1 MSLNTLIKRVIR
13 EQVENVIKLSPEE
26 FKENLAYFNS
36 DVASLK
42 RYYKNKDIIITGNLD
57 LSNNKEIKNLNVIS
71 KIEGNLNIQSSSVD
85 VFDDNKARDVSD
97 YGSERFLIKKRKIL
111 QQKLNELNVLRKNDD
126 WNIQNGKD
134 ISYRT
139 EALYKY
145 IDDNGN
151 VSYYDDGVSEEE
163 VVEDKYFIY
172 PEKYHHYGGG
182 RMFTW
187 LGDDKHE
194 AEYIVYNEDEIE
206 DAAREAIQSR
216 MDELGYE
223 AFSDWLWEDNLDNDA
238 VRSFLKEYISESVY
252 DEPENWGI
260 EKLLS
265 DNQEKIIA
273 VYKQKIEKLSQKL
286 RSENLDSESTK
297 ELYSEMEDIYTIIK
311 DIEESP
317 EGDYDEDDIESAID
331 SYVDDNEDNFIGF
344 IRDQGFG
351 NEEILNF
358 VDIDAIKDYI
368 IRNDSWGDI
377 LGSYDGSEDEFNI
390 NGHIYIVMRY
400 N

>member
-1 MSLNTLIKRVIR
+1 MSLDTIIKRVIR
-13 EQVENVIKLSPEE
+13 EQTENVVRLTPEE
-26 FKENLAYFNS
+26 FKENLLYFNS
-36 DVASLK
+36 DVALLK
-42 RYYKNKDIIITGNLD
+42 RYYKNKDIIIKGNLD

-97 YGSERFLIKKRKIL
+97 YGSERFLIKKREIL
-111 QQKLNELNVLRKNDD
+111 RQKFNYLNELRKEDA
-126 WNIQNGKD
+126 WNIQNGKE
-134 ISYRT
+134 ISYQT

-145 IDDNGN
+145 IDENGELG
-151 VSYYDDGVSEEE
+151 YYDDGVSEEE

-172 PEKYHHYGGG
+172 PEKYHHYGGK
-182 RMFTW
+182 MFTW

-194 AEYIVYNEDEIE
+194 AEYIVYNEDKIE
-206 DAAREAIQSR
+206 EGAREAIQSR
-216 MDELGYE
+216 IDELGYE
-223 AFSDWLWEDNLDNDA
+223 AFSDWLWEDNLDNDE
-238 VRSFLKEYISESVY
+238 VRRFLKEYISESVY
-252 DEPENWGI
+252 DEPENWGL
-260 EKLLS
+260 EKQLS
-265 DNQEKIIA
+265 DNQEKIIT

-286 RSENLDSESTK
+286 RSEDLDSESTK

-317 EGDYDEDDIESAID
+317 EGDYDEDDIESVID

-358 VDIDAIKDYI
+358 VDIEAIKDYI

-377 LGSYDGSEDEFNI
+377 IGSYDGGEEEYNI
-390 NGHIYIVMRY
+390 NGHIYIVMRF

>member
-1 MSLNTLIKRVIR
+1 MLT
-13 EQVENVIKLSPEE
+13 PEE

-36 DVASLK
+36 DVALLK
-42 RYYKNKDIIITGNLD
+42 RYYKNKYIIIKGNLD
-57 LSNNKEIKNLNVIS
+57 LSNNEEIKNLNVIS
-71 KIEGNLNIQSSSVD
+71 KIEGNLNIQHSSVD
-85 VFDDNKARDVSD
+85 VFDDNKARSVSD
-97 YGSERFLIKKRKIL
+97 YGSERYLIKKREIL
-111 QQKLNELNVLRKNDD
+111 RQKFEYLDELRKKDA
-126 WNIQNGKD
+126 WNIQNGEE
-134 ISYRT
+134 ISYQT

-145 IDDNGN
+145 LDENGDI
-151 VSYYDDGVSEEE
+151 SYYDDGVSEEE

-172 PEKYHHYGGG
+172 PEKYGHYGGG

-194 AEYIVYNEDEIE
+194 SEYIVYNEDKIE
-206 DAAREAIQSR
+206 DGAREAIQSR
-216 MDELGYE
+216 IDELGYE
-223 AFSDWLWEDNLDNDA
+223 AFSDWLWEDNLDYDY
-238 VRSFLKEYISESVY
+238 VRHYLREYVSESIY
-252 DEPENWGI
+252 DDPENWGL
-260 EKLLS
+260 EKQLS

-286 RSENLDSESTK
+286 RSEDLDSESTK

-311 DIEESP
+311 DIKESP
-317 EGDYDEDDIESAID
+317 EGGYDEDDIESVID
-331 SYVDDNEDNFIGF
+331 SYVDDNEDNFISF
-344 IRDQGFG
+344 LRDQGFG

-358 VDIDAIKDYI
+358 VDIKAIKDYI

-377 LGSYDGSEDEFNI
+377 IGSYDGSEEEYNI

>member
-1 MSLNTLIKRVIR
+1 MSLDTIIKRVIR
-13 EQVENVIKLSPEE
+13 EQTENVVRLTPEE
-26 FKENLAYFNS
+26 FKENLLYFNS
-36 DVASLK
+36 DVALLK
-42 RYYKNKDIIITGNLD
+42 RYYKNKDIIIKGNLD

-97 YGSERFLIKKRKIL
+97 YGSERYLIKKRKIL
-111 QQKLNELNVLRKNDD
+111 QQKLNDLNVLRKNDD
-126 WNIQNGKD
+126 WNIQNGKE
-134 ISYRT
+134 ISYQT

-145 IDDNGN
+145 IDENGELG
-151 VSYYDDGVSEEE
+151 YYDDGVSEEE

-172 PEKYHHYGGG
+172 PEKYHHYGGK
-182 RMFTW
+182 MFTW

-194 AEYIVYNEDEIE
+194 AEYIVYNEDKIE
-206 DAAREAIQSR
+206 DGAREAIQSR
-216 MDELGYE
+216 IDELGYE
-223 AFSDWLWEDNLDNDA
+223 AFSDWLWEDNLDNDE
-238 VRSFLKEYISESVY
+238 VRRFLKEYISESVY
-252 DEPENWGI
+252 DEPENWGL
-260 EKLLS
+260 EKQLS

-286 RSENLDSESTK
+286 RSEDLDSESTK

-317 EGDYDEDDIESAID
+317 EGDYDEDDIESVID

-358 VDIDAIKDYI
+358 VDIEAIKDYI

-377 LGSYDGSEDEFNI
+377 IGSYDGGEEEYNI
-390 NGHIYIVMRY
+390 NGHIYIVMRF

>member
-1 MSLNTLIKRVIR
+1 MSLDTIIKRVIR
-13 EQVENVIKLSPEE
+13 EQTENVVRLTPEE
-26 FKENLAYFNS
+26 FKENLLYFNS
-36 DVASLK
+36 DVALLK
-42 RYYKNKDIIITGNLD
+42 RYYKNKDIIIKGNLD

-97 YGSERFLIKKRKIL
+97 YGSERFLIKKREIL
-111 QQKLNELNVLRKNDD
+111 RQKFNYLNELRKEDA
-126 WNIQNGKD
+126 WNIQNGKE
-134 ISYRT
+134 ISYQT

-145 IDDNGN
+145 IDENGELG
-151 VSYYDDGVSEEE
+151 YYDDGVSEEE

-172 PEKYHHYGGG
+172 PEKYNHYGGK
-182 RMFTW
+182 MFTW

-194 AEYIVYNEDEIE
+194 AEYIVYNEDKIE
-206 DAAREAIQSR
+206 DGAREAIQSR
-216 MDELGYE
+216 IDELGYE
-223 AFSDWLWEDNLDNDA
+223 AFSDWLWEDNLDNDE
-238 VRSFLKEYISESVY
+238 VRRFLKEYISESVY
-252 DEPENWGI
+252 DEPENWGL
-260 EKLLS
+260 EKQLS

-286 RSENLDSESTK
+286 QSGDLDSETTK
-297 ELYSEMEDIYTIIK
+297 ELYSEMEDIYTIIE
-311 DIEESP
+311 DIKESP
-317 EGDYDEDDIESAID
+317 EGDYDEDDIESVID

-358 VDIDAIKDYI
+358 VDIEAIKDYI
-368 IRNDSWGDI
+368 IRNDHWGDI
-377 LGSYDGSEDEFNI
+377 IGSYDGGEEEYNI
-390 NGHIYIVMRY
+390 NGHIYIVMRF

>member
-1 MSLNTLIKRVIR
+1 MSLNQIIKKVIR
-13 EQVENVIKLSPEE
+13 EQTENVIMLTPEE
-26 FKENLAYFNS
+26 FKENLLYFNS
-36 DVASLK
+36 DVALLK
-42 RYYKNKDIIITGNLD
+42 RYYKNKDIVIKGNLD

-85 VFDDNKARDVSD
+85 VFDDNKARNVSD
-97 YGSERFLIKKRKIL
+97 HGSERYLIKKRKIL
-111 QQKLNELNVLRKNDD
+111 QQKLNDLNVLRKNDD
-126 WNIQNGKD
+126 WNIQNGKE
-134 ISYRT
+134 ISYQT

-145 IDDNGN
+145 IDENGELG
-151 VSYYDDGVSEEE
+151 YYDDGVSEEE

-172 PEKYHHYGGG
+172 PEKYHHYGGK
-182 RMFTW
+182 MFTW

-194 AEYIVYNEDEIE
+194 AEYIVYNEDKIE
-206 DAAREAIQSR
+206 EGAREAIQSR
-216 MDELGYE
+216 IDELGYE
-223 AFSDWLWEDNLDNDA
+223 AFSDWLWEDNLDNDE
-238 VRSFLKEYISESVY
+238 VRRFLKEYVSESIY
-252 DEPENWGI
+252 DDPENWGL
-260 EKLLS
+260 EKQLS

-286 RSENLDSESTK
+286 QSEDLDSESTK

-317 EGDYDEDDIESAID
+317 EGGYDEDDIESVID
-331 SYVDDNEDNFIGF
+331 SYVDDNEDNFVSF

-358 VDIDAIKDYI
+358 VDIEAIKDYI

-377 LGSYDGSEDEFNI
+377 IGSYDGGEEEYNI
-390 NGHIYIVMRY
+390 NGRIYIVMRY

>member
-1 MSLNTLIKRVIR
+1 MSLKQIIKRVIK
-13 EQVENVIKLSPEE
+13 EQTENVVRLTPEE

-42 RYYKNKDIIITGNLD
+42 RYYKNKDIIVTGNLD
-57 LSNNKEIKNLNVIS
+57 LSYNKEIKNLNVIS
-71 KIEGNLNIQSSSVD
+71 KIEGNLNIQGSSVD
-85 VFDDNKARDVSD
+85 VFDDNKARSVSD
-97 YGSERFLIKKRKIL
+97 YGSERYLIKKREIL
-111 QQKLNELNVLRKNDD
+111 RQKFEYLDELRKKDA
-126 WNIQNGKD
+126 WNIQNGKEV
-134 ISYRT
+134 SYQT

-145 IDDNGN
+145 LDENGAI
-151 VSYYDDGVSEEE
+151 SYYDDGVSEEE

-172 PEKYHHYGGG
+172 PEKYHHYGGK
-182 RMFTW
+182 MFTW

-194 AEYIVYNEDEIE
+194 AEYIVYNEDKIE
-206 DAAREAIQSR
+206 EGAREAIQSR
-216 MDELGYE
+216 IDELGYE
-223 AFSDWLWEDNLDNDA
+223 AFSDWLWEDNLDNDY
-238 VRSFLKEYISESVY
+238 VRHYLREYVSESIY
-252 DEPENWGI
+252 DDPENWGL
-260 EKLLS
+260 EKQLS
-265 DNQEKIIA
+265 DNQEKIIT

-286 RSENLDSESTK
+286 QSEDLDSESTK

-317 EGDYDEDDIESAID
+317 EGGYDEDDIESVID
-331 SYVDDNEDNFIGF
+331 SYVDDNEDNFVSF

-358 VDIDAIKDYI
+358 VDIEAIKDYI

-377 LGSYDGSEDEFNI
+377 IGSYDGSEEEYNI

>member
-1 MSLNTLIKRVIR
+1 MLT
-13 EQVENVIKLSPEE
+13 PEE
-26 FKENLAYFNS
+26 FKENLLYFNS
-36 DVASLK
+36 DVALLK
-42 RYYKNKDIIITGNLD
+42 RYYKNKDIIIKGNLD
-57 LSNNKEIKNLNVIS
+57 LSNNQEIKNLNVIS
-71 KIEGNLNIQSSSVD
+71 KIEGNLNIQHSSVD
-85 VFDDNKARDVSD
+85 VFDDNKARNVSD
-97 YGSERFLIKKRKIL
+97 HGSERYLIKKREIL
-111 QQKLNELNVLRKNDD
+111 RQKFNYLNELRKENA
-126 WNIQNGKD
+126 WNIQNGKE
-134 ISYRT
+134 ISYQT

-145 IDDNGN
+145 IDENGELG
-151 VSYYDDGVSEEE
+151 YYDDGVSEEE

-172 PEKYHHYGGG
+172 PEKYHHYGGK
-182 RMFTW
+182 MFTW

-194 AEYIVYNEDEIE
+194 AEYIVYNEDKIE
-206 DAAREAIQSR
+206 EGAREAIQSR
-216 MDELGYE
+216 IDELGYE
-223 AFSDWLWEDNLDNDA
+223 AFSDWLWEDNLDNDE
-238 VRSFLKEYISESVY
+238 VRRFLKEYISESVY
-252 DEPENWGI
+252 DEPENWGL
-260 EKLLS
+260 EKQLS

-286 RSENLDSESTK
+286 RSEDLDSESTK

-317 EGDYDEDDIESAID
+317 EGDYDEDDIESVID

-358 VDIDAIKDYI
+358 VDIEAIKDYI

-377 LGSYDGSEDEFNI
+377 IGSYDGSEEEYNI

>member
-1 MSLNTLIKRVIR
+1 MSLNQIIKKVIR
-13 EQVENVIKLSPEE
+13 EQTENVIMLTPEE
-26 FKENLAYFNS
+26 FKENLLYFNS
-36 DVASLK
+36 DVALLK
-42 RYYKNKDIIITGNLD
+42 RYYKNKDIIIKGDLD
-57 LSNNKEIKNLNVIS
+57 LSNNNEIKNLNVIS

-85 VFDDNKARDVSD
+85 VFDDNKARNVSD
-97 YGSERFLIKKRKIL
+97 HGSERYLIKKRKIL
-111 QQKLNELNVLRKNDD
+111 QQKLNYLNELRKEDA
-126 WNIQNGKD
+126 WNIQNGKE
-134 ISYRT
+134 ISYQT

-145 IDDNGN
+145 LDENGDI
-151 VSYYDDGVSEEE
+151 SYYDDGVSEEE

-172 PEKYHHYGGG
+172 PEKYHHYGGK
-182 RMFTW
+182 MFTW

-194 AEYIVYNEDEIE
+194 AEYIVYNEDKIE
-206 DAAREAIQSR
+206 EGAREAIQSR
-216 MDELGYE
+216 IDELGYE
-223 AFSDWLWEDNLDNDA
+223 AFSDWLWEDNLDNDY
-238 VRSFLKEYISESVY
+238 VRHYLREYVSESIY
-252 DEPENWGI
+252 DDPENWGL
-260 EKLLS
+260 EKQLS

-286 RSENLDSESTK
+286 RSEDLDSESTK

-317 EGDYDEDDIESAID
+317 EGGYDEDDIESVID
-331 SYVDDNEDNFIGF
+331 SYVDDNEDNFVSF

-358 VDIDAIKDYI
+358 VDIEAIKDYI

-377 LGSYDGSEDEFNI
+377 IGSYDGGEEEYNI
-390 NGHIYIVMRY
+390 NGRIYIVMRY

>member
-1 MSLNTLIKRVIR
+1 MSLNQIIKKVIR
-13 EQVENVIKLSPEE
+13 EQTENVIMLTPEE

-36 DVASLK
+36 DVALLK
-42 RYYKNKDIIITGNLD
+42 RYYKNKYIIIKGNLD
-57 LSNNKEIKNLNVIS
+57 LSNNEEIKNLNVIS
-71 KIEGNLNIQSSSVD
+71 KIEGNLNIQHSSVD
-85 VFDDNKARDVSD
+85 VFDDNKARSVSD
-97 YGSERFLIKKRKIL
+97 YGSERYLIKKREIL
-111 QQKLNELNVLRKNDD
+111 RQKFEYLDELRKKDA
-126 WNIQNGKD
+126 WNIQNGEE
-134 ISYRT
+134 ISYQT

-145 IDDNGN
+145 LDENGDI
-151 VSYYDDGVSEEE
+151 SYYDDGVSEEE

-172 PEKYHHYGGG
+172 PEKYGHYGGG

-194 AEYIVYNEDEIE
+194 SEYIVYNEDKIE
-206 DAAREAIQSR
+206 DGAREAIQSR
-216 MDELGYE
+216 IDELGYE
-223 AFSDWLWEDNLDNDA
+223 AFSDWLWEDNLDYDY
-238 VRSFLKEYISESVY
+238 VRHYLREYVSESIY
-252 DEPENWGI
+252 DDPENWGL
-260 EKLLS
+260 EKQLS

-286 RSENLDSESTK
+286 RSEDLDSESTK

-311 DIEESP
+311 DIKESP
-317 EGDYDEDDIESAID
+317 EGGYDEDDIESVID
-331 SYVDDNEDNFIGF
+331 SYVDDNEDNFISF
-344 IRDQGFG
+344 LRDQGFG

-358 VDIDAIKDYI
+358 VDIKAIKDYI

-377 LGSYDGSEDEFNI
+377 IGSYDGSEEEYNI